1 MAYQLLIKSPDI
13 QDILSDWGPEWNG
26 LKKFCK
32 GNEVNHL

>member
-26 LKKFCK
+26 LKKSFL
-32 GNEVNHL
+32 GWNYSI

>member
-26 LKKFCK
+26 LRI
-32 GNEVNHL
+32 VL